1 MIHMIASHLSEDHT
15 LIYSDISPDPTIGQ
29 ITRGV
34 HTLDSFRPEIIV
46 AAGGG
51 STIDAAKAMI
61 YFARHAGVTDTNI
74 LFVAIPTTSGTGSE
88 VTPFSVVTDEKKS
101 VKHPLVSDEMKPD
114 VAILNTSLVMSVPPH
129 ISADTGMDVLTHAL
143 EAVVSTKADDFSDA
157 YAQKAAQITFSCLR
171 ISCQGDDGKNTQA
184 KEKMHHAACMAG
196 LAFSHASLG
205 LCHAAAHKIGA
216 AFHIPH
222 GRANA
227 ILLPHVIEYNIAR
240 AEKTMP
246 FGHAPDLDG
255 TQHTIEKYAM
265 LANSCGIAG
274 ATPQIAVQGL
284 IRAITRLMHELDM
297 PLRLRDCGISQE
309 IFLQSLPQIAKDT
322 LEDRCMQTNPR
333 PADEIQVIRLLKKA
347 Y

>member
-1 MIHMIASHLSEDHT
+1 
-15 LIYSDISPDPTIGQ
+15 
-29 ITRGV
+29 
-34 HTLDSFRPEIIV
+34 
-46 AAGGG
+46 
-51 STIDAAKAMI
+51 
-61 YFARHAGVTDTNI
+61 
-74 LFVAIPTTSGTGSE
+74 
-88 VTPFSVVTDEKKS
+88 
-101 VKHPLVSDEMKPD
+101 
-114 VAILNTSLVMSVPPH
+114 
-129 ISADTGMDVLTHAL
+129 MDVLTHAL

-157 YAQKAAQITFSCLR
+157 YAQKAAQITFSFLQ
-171 ISCQGDDGKNTQA
+171 ISCQTGNRNNKVCQNTKTGNEILQNGTNGTDADQITQA
-184 KEKMHHAACMAG
+184 KQKMHHAACMAG